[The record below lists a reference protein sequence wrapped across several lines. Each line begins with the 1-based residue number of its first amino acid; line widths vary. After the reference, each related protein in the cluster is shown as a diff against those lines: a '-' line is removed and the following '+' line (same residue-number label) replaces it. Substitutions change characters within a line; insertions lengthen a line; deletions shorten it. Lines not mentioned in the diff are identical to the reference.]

1 MPKSSKQILDDVFAG
16 LETRNKQLYEEV
28 TGLPAAEQ
36 LILLSAA
43 NFILNVQDNLTK
55 ANKIDTGDLFNDIAQ
70 GDLIKTAT
78 GYQITLGYPKGSKAA
93 KYYDFVNK
101 GVQGFKEQ
109 TKAPNSPYKYKSEYP
124 KWGGEFH
131 KAILGWYRRHASL
144 GRKETQKEN
153 LSGLQKKRK
162 KLTKMVDAEKSKKSL
177 AYATAISIKRK
188 GLKTTGFFDKAI
200 QQSFGKEFTN
210 QLGKAI
216 GRDIQL
222 LVSYGNNNQ

>member
-1 MPKSSKQILDDVFAG
+1 MPKSSKQILDQVFAG
-16 LETRNKQLYEEV
+16 LETRNKKLYEEV
-28 TGLPAAEQ
+28 TNLPAAEQ
-36 LILLSAA
+36 LIVLSGA
-43 NFILNVQDNLTK
+43 NFILNVQDNLTR
-55 ANKIDTGDLFNDIAQ
+55 ANKIDTGGLFDGISQ
-70 GDLIKTAT
+70 GELIKTAS
-78 GYQITLGYPKGSKAA
+78 GYELELGYKKGSKAA

-101 GVQGFKEQ
+101 GVRGTASEN
-109 TKAPNSPYKYKSEYP
+109 KAPNSPYKFEYEYP

-144 GRKETQKEN
+144 GRKETQTKN
-153 LSGLQKKRK
+153 LSGLQRKRK
-162 KLTKMVDAEKSKKSL
+162 KLLKMVDAEKNKKSL

>member
-1 MPKSSKQILDDVFAG
+1 MPKSSKQILDEVFSG
-16 LETRNKQLYEEV
+16 LETRNKKLYEEV

-55 ANKIDTGDLFNDIAQ
+55 ANKIDTGGLIDGITQ
-70 GDLIKTAT
+70 GELIKTAQ
-78 GYQITLGYPKGSKAA
+78 GYEITLGYKKGSKAA

-101 GVQGFKEQ
+101 GVKGTASES
-109 TKAPNSPYKYKSEYP
+109 KAPNSPYTFKYEYP

-131 KAILGWYRRHASL
+131 KAILNWYRRNASY
-144 GRKETQKEN
+144 GRKETQKKN
-153 LSGLQKKRK
+153 LSGLQRKRK
-162 KLTKMVDAEKSKKSL
+162 KLLKMVDAEKSKKSL

-188 GLKTTGFFDKAI
+188 GLKTTGFFDKAME
-200 QQSFGKEFTN
+200 QSFGKNFTQ
-210 QLGKAI
+210 QLSKAI

-222 LVSYGNNNQ
+222 LITYGNNNK

>member
-16 LETRNKQLYEEV
+16 LETRNKQLYEELNN
-28 TGLPAAEQ
+28 LPAAEQ

-101 GVQGFKEQ
+101 GVQGFKDQ

-131 KAILGWYRRHASL
+131 KAILGWYRRNASF
-144 GRKETQKEN
+144 GRRESQTTN

-162 KLTKMVDAEKSKKSL
+162 KLTKMVDAEQSKKSL

-188 GLKTTGFFDKAI
+188 GLKATGFFDKAI
-200 QQSFGKEFTN
+200 EQSFGKEFTN

-222 LVSYGNNNQ
+222 LVSYGNSNQ

>member
-1 MPKSSKQILDDVFAG
+1 MPKSSKQILDQVFAG
-16 LETRNKQLYEEV
+16 LETKNKALYEEV
-28 TGLPAAEQ
+28 TNLPAAEQ

-70 GDLIKTAT
+70 GELIKTST
-78 GYQITLGYPKGSKAA
+78 GYEINVGYPKGSKAA

-131 KAILGWYRRHASL
+131 KAILGWYRRHASF
-144 GRKETQKEN
+144 GRKESQKKN

-162 KLTKMVDAEKSKKSL
+162 KLLKMVDAEKNRKSL

-200 QQSFGKEFTN
+200 EQSFGKEFTN

-216 GRDIQL
+216 GKDIQL
-222 LVSYGNNNQ
+222 LISYGNNNQ

>member
-1 MPKSSKQILDDVFAG
+1 MPKSSKQILDQVFAG
-16 LETRNKQLYEEV
+16 LETKNKALYEEV
-28 TGLPAAEQ
+28 TNLPAAEQ
-36 LILLSAA
+36 LIILSAA

-55 ANKIDTGDLFNDIAQ
+55 ANKIDTGGLFDKIAQ

-78 GYQITLGYPKGSKAA
+78 GYSITLGYPKGSKAA

-101 GVQGFKEQ
+101 GVQGFKDQ

-131 KAILGWYRRHASL
+131 KAILGWYRRHASF
-144 GRKETQKEN
+144 GRKETQTTN

-162 KLTKMVDAEKSKKSL
+162 KLIKMVDAEKNKKSL

-200 QQSFGKEFTN
+200 EQSFGKEFTN

-222 LVSYGNNNQ
+222 LISYGNNNQ